1 MLRLIF
7 LNNGRQIAPFDSLL
21 CEVLDVF
28 EVKVVDRSALL
39 FIVQRETLVING
51 WGMLY
56 KGIVNSLIEFK
67 LRCHL
72 FKL

>member
-7 LNNGRQIAPFDSLL
+7 LNNGRQITPFDSLL